1 MNNNKTG
8 QTITINESN
17 NTLSDLAQALNSL
30 EGVNATVTNRGWDIF
45 LIVNSATG
53 SKNALRLTAT
63 EDSGSTG
70 LSHSIM

>member
-30 EGVNATVTNRGWDIF
+30 EGVNATVTNKGDGHIP
-45 LIVNSATG
+45 
-53 SKNALRLTAT
+53 
-63 EDSGSTG
+63 
-70 LSHSIM
+70 